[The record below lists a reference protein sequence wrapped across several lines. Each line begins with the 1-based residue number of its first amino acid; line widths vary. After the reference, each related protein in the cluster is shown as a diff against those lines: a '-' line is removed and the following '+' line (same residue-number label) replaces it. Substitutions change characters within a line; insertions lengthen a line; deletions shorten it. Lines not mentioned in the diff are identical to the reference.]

1 MPSGMTSRIAPIA
14 AAALALVLCC
24 AAVGALEDAKLF
36 DTFAGG
42 LDGWRNSDD
51 QMYNGKATLSGEA
64 LKLESEARRYGLSK
78 ILGGGS
84 LALGDEPIVLQYDV
98 KFSKGHG
105 CSGGYLKFLSHD
117 PKFKPEALTDKSD
130 YSVMFGPDKCGDAGK
145 VHLILRYKDRNT
157 GEYEE
162 KHLKNPPRIP
172 TADGDTHVFTAVLLP
187 DNTYKVLIDDVVEQ
201 EGSLFEDF
209 EPSFLPPKEIDDPTD
224 SKPADWVDEP
234 KIPDPDAKKPD
245 DWDEDAPAK
254 IPDASAT
261 MPSDWDESMPTEVT
275 DPEAVL
281 PEDWDEDEDG
291 EWEPPTV
298 ANPDCKKVSGCGKW
312 TPPLV
317 DNPDYKGKWM
327 RPFIDNPAYKGPW
340 SPKQIPNPD
349 YYDDQEPL
357 KSVAPIGAVSVEI
370 WTMDGGII
378 FDNVLVS
385 TDERQSKEVI
395 ATYWKPKS
403 EEEKA
408 MAAKQAAESNK
419 HQHLAFWRSMLQKV
433 DPILI
438 DNAPEGVVD
447 IWMAV
452 KEFLLRNII
461 FLYAAVGLVP
471 TGTVITLFVL
481 CVKRSERSAS
491 DEAARKKKTDEPTA
505 DDSSDEEEEEEEG
518 IEEIEEEEEEEPKV
532 TRRRGRR
539 A

>member
-1 MPSGMTSRIAPIA
+1 MTSRIAPIA

-201 EGSLFEDF
+201 EGSLFEDLSH
-209 EPSFLPPKEIDDPTD
+209 PSCHPRRSMTPLTASRPTGLT
-224 SKPADWVDEP
+224 SPRSRIQTP
-234 KIPDPDAKKPD
+234 R
-245 DWDEDAPAK
+245 
-254 IPDASAT
+254 S
-261 MPSDWDESMPTEVT
+261 PTT
-275 DPEAVL
+275 
-281 PEDWDEDEDG
+281 G
-291 EWEPPTV
+291 TR
-298 ANPDCKKVSGCGKW
+298 
-312 TPPLV
+312 TPPPRFLT
-317 DNPDYKGKWM
+317 PP
-327 RPFIDNPAYKGPW
+327 RPCR
-340 SPKQIPNPD
+340 
-349 YYDDQEPL
+349 
-357 KSVAPIGAVSVEI
+357 PIGTS
-370 WTMDGGII
+370 
-378 FDNVLVS
+378 
-385 TDERQSKEVI
+385 
-395 ATYWKPKS
+395 PC
-403 EEEKA
+403 
-408 MAAKQAAESNK
+408 
-419 HQHLAFWRSMLQKV
+419 
-433 DPILI
+433 P
-438 DNAPEGVVD
+438 
-447 IWMAV
+447 
-452 KEFLLRNII
+452 
-461 FLYAAVGLVP
+461 
-471 TGTVITLFVL
+471 
-481 CVKRSERSAS
+481 
-491 DEAARKKKTDEPTA
+491 
-505 DDSSDEEEEEEEG
+505 
-518 IEEIEEEEEEEPKV
+518 
-532 TRRRGRR
+532 RR
-539 A
+539 